1 MMDNILYVVRFGSK
15 WIEKYRYNGERDFK
29 MSKKPILLTQ
39 PGVKTGLGILGMI
52 NYYKSAADSSLMS
65 GIQDMACCMKTNRLF
80 VCEEYTKCVW
90 CVDASKGKVVGNW
103 SVGDE
108 KPHGISVTPSGE
120 VVVIFG
126 DSGNLGVYSSEGAHL
141 RTVFLSMVEDG
152 PWHAAVLDTGSFVIS
167 HGPHYIGSAYVSVVD
182 CEGHYTESRTD
193 IQSPSHLTLLPSNY
207 ILVAESG
214 HNCVVMFDR
223 SLSDDRKR
231 EILNQDDGVISP
243 ARLLYCEDSGQLI
256 VGLFDG
262 SILIYRIANV

>member
-1 MMDNILYVVRFGSK
+1 MMDNILYVARFGSK

-39 PGVKTGLGILGMI
+39 PGVKTGVGILGMI
-52 NYYKSAADSSLMS
+52 NYYKSAADSSLVS
-65 GIQDMACCMKTNRLF
+65 RIQDMACCLETRRLF
-80 VCEEYTKCVW
+80 VCDEYAKCVW
-90 CVDASKGKVVGNW
+90 CVDASKGKVVNKW

-108 KPHGISVTPSGE
+108 EPHGISVTSSGE

-126 DSGNLGVYSSEGAHL
+126 DSGNLGVYSSDGAHK

-152 PWHAAVLDTGSFVIS
+152 PWHAVVLDTGSFVIT
-167 HGPHYIGSAYVSVVD
+167 HGPHYIGSAYVSVVEP
-182 CEGHYTESRTD
+182 EGRYTENLAN
-193 IQSPSHLTLLPSNY
+193 IQSPSHLTLLPNNY
-207 ILVAESG
+207 VLVAESA
-214 HNCVVMFDR
+214 NSCVVMFDQT
-223 SLSDDRKR
+223 LSDDRKR